1 MNNSVFGKTM
11 ENVKNRIDL
20 RLAVDERRFR
30 KLQTKLQF
38 KQSKEIRWLAFNRNV
53 SQRGSI

>member
-1 MNNSVFGKTM
+1 MRKKAKNEFEKDFYKLMNNSVFGKTM

-20 RLAVDERRFR
+20 RLAVDEKKIR

-38 KQSKEIRWLAFNRNV
+38 
-53 SQRGSI
+53 